1 MKRLSEGKDSSKYIF
16 PQCAFGANAIREMVM
31 AIWEREG
38 EVSKILQSRGGL
50 LQMQMKAMVRL
61 KVFKT
66 QAAAQA
72 HHLHHLW
79 KRSKC
84 MQTTFTQVS
93 LKFYLK
99 TLSNKKNIHCLPVLL
114 HCNFP
119 EDLSHNAVKF
129 KFIAHYSSWY
139 SIRWLGKKQ

>member
-93 LKFYLK
+93 LKFYLQ
-99 TLSNKKNIHCLPVLL
+99 TLSNKKNIHCPPVLL

-119 EDLSHNAVKF
+119 EGLSHNAVKF

-139 SIRWLGKKQ
+139 SIRWLRKKQ